1 MERRLARFRL
11 WVMLGT
17 GVIVV
22 AAFIFVL
29 SIRPPRPAV
38 EVDARAADTAV
49 SQYETAAQPA
59 AAASAP
65 PVRLAP
71 SDEAR
76 SVFALVESTVEQGRE
91 RWDRAML
98 ILARSP
104 AGDSVD
110 AGGPVF
116 DARRAAVLGE
126 STLAAVRAL
135 DSGVA
140 RLDQLVRDAPT
151 GSSFRLRSAKAAV
164 EAYVRGLGEDAGYR
178 LEYLRATLAGREAL
192 ASGDSADAE
201 VKGNVATSYL
211 RRSELK
217 QRPLERQHETLAAA
231 MRSLGG
237 ARKD

>member
-1 MERRLARFRL
+1 
-11 WVMLGT
+11 MLGT
-17 GVIVV
+17 AIIVV
-22 AAFIFVL
+22 AAFVFVL
-29 SIRPPRPAV
+29 SIRPPRPDASF
-38 EVDARAADTAV
+38 DARGADTALPRP
-49 SQYETAAQPA
+49 ETAARTAGTAPA
-59 AAASAP
+59 RVS
-65 PVRLAP
+65 P

-76 SVFALVESTVEQGRE
+76 SVFARIESTVAQGRE
-91 RWDRAML
+91 RWDRALL
-98 ILARSP
+98 ILARAST
-104 AGDSVD
+104 GDSTE
-110 AGGPVF
+110 ASGPVF

-126 STLAAVRAL
+126 SSLAAVRAL

-192 ASGDSADAE
+192 AGGDSADAE

-217 QRPLERQHETLAAA
+217 QRPLERQRETLAAA

-237 ARKD
+237 ARQD